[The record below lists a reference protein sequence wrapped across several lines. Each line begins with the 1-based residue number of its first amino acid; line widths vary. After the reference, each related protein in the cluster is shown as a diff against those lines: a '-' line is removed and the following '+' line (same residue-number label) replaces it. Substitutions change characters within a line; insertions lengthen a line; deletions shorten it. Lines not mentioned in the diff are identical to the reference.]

1 MKLQKKNVCLASI
14 LGYCAAQ
21 GCKAKCKPQC
31 GHFLSKEDPSQTNFE
46 GQTALFFVRD
56 GESAKLLMRYG
67 CDPRKAS
74 KGQWTPMHFAIRSD
88 RPGAVRKILSWC
100 DNTVECLMVRS
111 FSGVT
116 PLSLIHTVKTLRIC
130 LDYGAPINSIVDAEN
145 TLLHIAAMHDRC
157 EMIEELLQRGAKADI
172 LNEKGWAA
180 SHAAARQGHVRAL
193 QAMLRHSS
201 NPDVITQR
209 DKSGKTCLDHA
220 ILSQGGNA
228 IMFLLRKDIL
238 LSGFQNVRE

>member
-1 MKLQKKNVCLASI
+1 M
-14 LGYCAAQ
+14 
-21 GCKAKCKPQC
+21 
-31 GHFLSKEDPSQTNFE
+31 
-46 GQTALFFVRD
+46 R
-56 GESAKLLMRYG
+56 SAKGIQR
-67 CDPRKAS
+67 
-74 KGQWTPMHFAIRSD
+74 
-88 RPGAVRKILSWC
+88 AVDTNTCNTKRQTGSRTWILSWC

-130 LDYGAPINSIVDAEN
+130 LDYGAPINSIVDAEGN

-180 SHAAARQGHVRAL
+180 SHAAVDKAMCAL
-193 QAMLRHSS
+193 FRLCCAIAAA
-201 NPDVITQR
+201 DVITQR

-220 ILSQGGNA
+220 YSHRETMLSCSCFAKTSYFQVFKRAGGDA
-228 IMFLLRKDIL
+228 CDRC
-238 LSGFQNVRE
+238 GWQP